1 MWIKEVTNGK
11 GTRYKYSER
20 FALSDGTH
28 TTLSITL
35 NSKSRHAQK
44 EAAIMLQQK
53 FNEKI
58 ITASQ
63 RKAQKLESLT
73 MYQVFDEWL
82 EQIKPTIRNSSFTT
96 RCSQVNYIKSKID
109 KSMLFNEFTPNTAEK
124 IIHHAFFDEDKS
136 RDHVNN
142 LLHIIKMT
150 MRYAKKE
157 GYIDNI
163 QEFIEIKI
171 PKRALRT
178 KDVQKK
184 NNKFLDMDELKD
196 ALQQLHKLNP
206 RIALAM
212 EFLSLTGLRCGE
224 MVALRVEDYNKEAG
238 TIDINGTIPACESY
252 KNGIVRNSPKNIFSV
267 RTVTLNARAKC
278 ILDSIILENKRRSL
292 WNNQKYKDYGYI
304 FTTKTG
310 RPYRIVN
317 INGVLAKIQI
327 KGKQITT
334 HVFRHTHISM
344 LISMGIPLKA
354 IMARVGHHNASTTLQ
369 IYTHITASMQ
379 KALIE
384 KLDNVKIV

>member
-1 MWIKEVTNGK
+1 MWIKEITNGK

-82 EQIKPTIRNSSFTT
+82 DQIKPTIKISSFYA
-96 RCSQVNYIKSKID
+96 RRYQLNYIKRLID
-109 KSMLFNEFTPNTAEK
+109 KSMLFHEFTPNTAER
-124 IIHHAFFDEDKS
+124 IIHHAFFEENKS
-136 RDHVNN
+136 RGYVAT
-142 LLHIIKMT
+142 LLQNIKLT

-157 GYIDNI
+157 RYIDSI
-163 QEFIEIKI
+163 QEFNEIRI
-171 PKRALRT
+171 PKRALRME
-178 KDVQKK
+178 DVKKK
-184 NNKFLDMDELKD
+184 NNKFLEMDELKD

-224 MVALRVEDYNKEAG
+224 MLALRIQDYDKEAG
-238 TIDINGTIPACESY
+238 TIDINGTISQFQSY
-252 KNGIVRNSPKNIFSV
+252 EKGIVRSSPKNIFSV
-267 RTVTLNARAKC
+267 RTISLNARAKH
-278 ILDSIILENKRRSL
+278 ILNSIILENKRRIL
-292 WNNQKYKDYGYI
+292 WDNKQYKDMGYI
-304 FTTKTG
+304 FTTATG
-310 RPYRIVN
+310 MPYKIAG
-317 INGVLAKIQI
+317 INHFLLKINI
-327 KGKQITT
+327 KGKRITS

-354 IMARVGHHNASTTLQ
+354 IMTRVGHHNANTTLQ
-369 IYTHITASMQ
+369 IYTHVTAAMQ
-379 KALIE
+379 KDLIE
-384 KLDNVKIV
+384 KLEKVQIV